1 MLEHVL
7 EHEKR
12 ELEKQKKTRED
23 LAYSEKLM
31 NQEEKRKQIE
41 LQQKIMWEFNFYFQK
56 NILDQRLLL
65 VNIKNYHLLL
75 ITIKNY
81 YLLHNLW
88 RSVTE
93 IFGSGQFFKIKFRR
107 VFWYCELY
115 TRNKANFSHE
125 IKRTLHTKVL
135 CELQTRFLGRTLHA
149 FFC

>member
-1 MLEHVL
+1 
-7 EHEKR
+7 
-12 ELEKQKKTRED
+12 
-23 LAYSEKLM
+23 M

-115 TRNKANFSHE
+115 TRNKANFTHVFLLVKKTCVKFVPNPWKKKFGANSHD
-125 IKRTLHTKVL
+125 
-135 CELQTRFLGRTLHA
+135 LGEN
-149 FFC
+149 FPVFK